1 MLTSAT
7 WPITDFRGREK
18 ETSRVMATGT
28 VQTVVV
34 CVTASSATTAQQVT
48 CPKVGTQFYT
58 PSRVQGYVVDP
69 SQASLFDLAI
79 EPLDAASVLSVWS
92 VGFSFVLICF
102 LIGRGVGSVL
112 SLIRK
117 G

>member
-1 MLTSAT
+1 MVVCVAATSAT
-7 WPITDFRGREK
+7 
-18 ETSRVMATGT
+18 
-28 VQTVVV
+28 
-34 CVTASSATTAQQVT
+34 TTQQVI
-48 CPKVGTQFYT
+48 CPRVSGQYFQ
-58 PSRVQGYVVDP
+58 PSRVQAYLVDP

-79 EPLDAASVLSVWS
+79 EPLDVASVGSVWS
-92 VGFSFVLICF
+92 VGFSFVLVCF